1 MVAFTNRLAKE
12 TSPYL
17 LQHAHNP
24 VDWFPWGEEA
34 LQKAKKENKPI
45 LVSIGYAACHW
56 CHVMEKESFE
66 NETVAAIMNKYFINI
81 KIDRE
86 ERPDL
91 DHIYMD
97 AVQAMTGSGGWPL
110 NVFLTPEAKPFYGGT
125 YFPPEP
131 AFNRAS
137 WKDVL
142 LGVHQGYTERR
153 HEIDAQAE
161 NLTEHILRSNS
172 FGIQKPGVE
181 STETVFT
188 PGEVKDAID
197 ALSTAADRK
206 EGGFGKAPKF
216 PQSFSI
222 QFLLHNYY
230 HTKDP
235 AVLQQ
240 ACLSLDKMICG
251 GIYDQLGGGFARY
264 ATDNNWL
271 VPHFEKMLYDNA
283 LLLIVMAEA
292 YQLTGKELYR
302 SSIHQTMEF
311 INREWLSPEG
321 GFYSA
326 LDADSEGVEG
336 KYYVWSKVEIE
347 TLLKED
353 APLFCEFYDVT
364 EKGNWEHTNILNIK
378 KPIEVFAAEKNLD
391 PGLVQ
396 KSLDSARHVLLEKRK
411 DRLMPLLDDKILLS
425 WNALMITA
433 TCKIFAALGEEKY
446 RQLAEKTMDFLWN
459 HLQKE
464 GVFYHTYKNGEARH
478 PGFLEDYAYL
488 VQALIHLQE
497 ITSNTTYLIKAHE
510 LTEFVIEHFSE
521 TETGFFF
528 FTHANQKDVIVR
540 KKEVYDGATPS
551 GNAVMALNLFYLAII
566 FDQPSWKERAVRM
579 TGSLQQVIVRYPT
592 SFGVWATLLQ
602 ALVYGV
608 PEIALIGEN
617 FTKMHLEI
625 LRIFIPFTIFQS
637 ATLPDKRF
645 PLLAGKP
652 YTAEPKFYLCK
663 NYACQKPV
671 SETNELIR
679 LLSRV

>member
-1 MVAFTNRLAKE
+1 MPSFTNRLAKE

-34 LQKAKKENKPI
+34 LRKAKEENKPI

-66 NETVAAIMNKYFINI
+66 NETIAALMNKYFVNI

-110 NVFLTPEAKPFYGGT
+110 NVFLTPETKPFYGGT

-131 AFNRAS
+131 AFNRSS

-142 LGVHQGYTERR
+142 LGVHRGYTERR
-153 HEIDAQAE
+153 NEIDAQAE
-161 NLTEHILRSNS
+161 NLTEHILQSNS
-172 FGIQKPGVE
+172 FGMQKNAGVNTE
-181 STETVFT
+181 SQFSPEL
-188 PGEVKDAID
+188 VKEAVSN
-197 ALSTAADRK
+197 LMKAADIK
-206 EGGFGKAPKF
+206 EGGFGQAPKF
-216 PQSFSI
+216 PQTFSI
-222 QFLLHNYY
+222 QFLLHHHYY
-230 HTKDP
+230 TKD
-235 AVLQQ
+235 AEALEH
-240 ACLSLDKMICG
+240 ACLSIDKMIYG
-251 GIYDQLGGGFARY
+251 GIYDQIGGGFARY
-264 ATDNNWL
+264 ATDTKWL

-292 YQLTGKELYR
+292 YQLTRKELYR
-302 SSIHQTMEF
+302 KTIRQTMGF
-311 INREWLSPEG
+311 IIREWLSPEG

-336 KYYVWSKVEIE
+336 KYYVWSQGEIE
-347 TLLKED
+347 SILKEE
-353 APLFCEFYDVT
+353 APLFCEFYDVS

-378 KPIEVFAAEKNLD
+378 KTLEIFASDKQLD
-391 PGLVQ
+391 PDLVEKRIETAGRQ
-396 KSLDSARHVLLEKRK
+396 LLEYRKKRIK
-411 DRLMPLLDDKILLS
+411 PQLDDKILLS
-425 WNALMITA
+425 WNALMISA
-433 TCKIFAALGEEKY
+433 SCKIFSAMGDEQY
-446 RQLAEKTMDFLWN
+446 RELAKRSMDFLWN
-459 HLQKE
+459 SLQKE

-478 PGFLEDYAYL
+478 PAFLEDYAYL
-488 VQALIHLQE
+488 IQALIHLQE
-497 ITSNTTYLIKAHE
+497 ITSDKDYLLKARK
-510 LTEFVIEHFSE
+510 LTELVIEHYADAE
-521 TETGFFF
+521 TEFFF
-528 FTHANQKDVIVR
+528 FTHTNQKDVIVR

-566 FDQPSWKERAVRM
+566 FDQPSWKEKAIRM
-579 TGSLQQVIVRYPT
+579 TGALQQAIIRYPT

-602 ALVYGV
+602 SVSYGV

-617 FTKMHLEI
+617 FKNMHLEF
-625 LRIFIPFTIFQS
+625 LRIFIPFKIFQS
-637 ATLPDKRF
+637 ATLSDKHF

-652 YTAEPKFYLCK
+652 YSNEAQFYLCK
-663 NYACQKPV
+663 NYACQNPV
-671 SETNELIR
+671 SETDGLIR
-679 LLSRV
+679 LL